1 MKDYF
6 LGDSFDVGKKGTGV
20 SDISFL
26 VEGSISILETDEV
39 FKF

>member
-1 MKDYF
+1 MEEYF

-26 VEGSISILETDEV
+26 VEGSIGISGTDG
-39 FKF
+39 FF